1 MRNHGPFVMSAA
13 GFRRMELSSEFDKIM
28 KKQGYVSPFILQ
40 QRAAS
45 MLFSK
50 TSIGDKFH
58 TFTRRNVPTEEV
70 LKDGETAIDREEWI
84 RSRDEYIVKGIFK
97 EYGWE
102 AIKKDLEQDHL
113 KYLKEEL
120 KPCEGAGGQCN
131 LFCHYF
137 PCNQKKEGEQ

>member
-1 MRNHGPFVMSAA
+1 MRNNGLFTVSAA
-13 GFRRMELSSEFDKIM
+13 GYKRMEYSGEFEKMMKDK
-28 KKQGYVSPFILQ
+28 GVVSPFALQ

-84 RSRDEYIVKGIFK
+84 RLRDEYVVKKIFA
-97 EYGWE
+97 EFGWE
-102 AIKKDLEQDHL
+102 AIKRDLEYEHL

-131 LFCHYF
+131 LLCHYF
-137 PCNQKKEGEQ
+137 PCSTRKGDE

>member
-1 MRNHGPFVMSAA
+1 MRNHGPFVVSAA
-13 GFRRMELSSEFDKIM
+13 GFRRMELSSEFDKVM
-28 KKQGYVSPFILQ
+28 KEKGYVSPFVLQ

-50 TSIGDKFH
+50 TSIGDKFS
-58 TFTRRNVPTEEV
+58 TFTRQRVPVEET
-70 LKDGETAIDREEWI
+70 LKDGEIAINREEWI
-84 RSRDEYIVKGIFK
+84 RLRDEYIIKGIFK

-102 AIKKDLEQDHL
+102 AIKKDLEEDHL

-131 LFCHYF
+131 LFCHFF
-137 PCNQKKEGEQ
+137 PCNQKRKEEE